1 MSRTTYYDEALPFVA
16 NEHSLVRGPGRQIDW
31 DLVPNSFGGDA
42 VLVKLSANAAA
53 DATSISVDA
62 LSGAIPAGTLLH
74 FGESKEFARVTA
86 AAAAGATSIT
96 VEALPAAIEDN
107 DEAYYWPGNE
117 AKRIPAGTVMAKLS
131 SGKVIPRSAVTGAET
146 STSLLESTAVH
157 EPGMADV
164 GHGQIVGGV
173 IFENLLPDWDGG
185 SSGNW
190 TDTWKGELE
199 TAGVGTGWSWELY
212 SDNTS

>member
-1 MSRTTYYDEALPFVA
+1 MSRTTYYDEALPFAA
-16 NEHSLVRGPGRQIDW
+16 NEHSLVRGAGRQIDW
-31 DLVPNSFGGDA
+31 ALVRSSFGGDA
-42 VLVKLSANAAA
+42 VLVKLSAAALA

-86 AAAAGATSIT
+86 AAAAGATSST
-96 VEALPAAIEDN
+96 VEALPSALEDN

-117 AKRIPAGTVMAKLS
+117 AKRIPAGTLMAKLS

-146 STSLLESTAVH
+146 ATSILESTAIND
-157 EPGMADV
+157 GMADV

-173 IFENLLPDWDGG
+173 IFENLLPDFAHA
-185 SSGNW
+185 SFA
-190 TDTWKGELE
+190 TWQGELE
-199 TAGVGTGWSWELY
+199 AAGVGTGWVWETY
-212 SDNTS
+212 SDSTS

>member
-16 NEHSLVRGPGRQIDW
+16 NEHSLVRGTGRQIDW
-31 DLVPNSFGGDA
+31 TLVPSSFGGDA

-86 AAAAGATSIT
+86 AAAAAATSIT

-131 SGKVIPRSAVTGAET
+131 SGKVIPRSAVTGSET
-146 STSLLESTAVH
+146 STSLLESTAIDD
-157 EPGMADV
+157 GMADV

-185 SSGNW
+185 TSGNW
-190 TDTWKGELE
+190 TDTYKDELVA
-199 TAGVGTGWSWELY
+199 AGVGTGWVWETY
-212 SDNTS
+212 SDSTS

>member
-1 MSRTTYYDEALPFVA
+1 MSRTTYYDEAKPFVA
-16 NEHSLVRGPGRQIDW
+16 NEHSLVRGTGRQIDW
-31 DLVPNSFGGDA
+31 DLVPISFGGDA
-42 VLVKLSANAAA
+42 VLVKLSAQAAA
-53 DATSISVDA
+53 DATSLSVDA
-62 LSGAIPAGTLLH
+62 LSAAVPAGTLLH

-96 VEALPAAIEDN
+96 VEALPSQIEDN
-107 DEAYYWPGNE
+107 DEAYYWPGRE

-131 SGKVIPRSAVTGAET
+131 SGKVIPRSAVTASET
-146 STSLLESTAVH
+146 STSLLESTAIH

-164 GHGQIVGGV
+164 GHGMIVGGV

-190 TDTWKGELE
+190 TDTYKDELIA
-199 TAGVGTGWSWELY
+199 AGVGLGWVFESY
-212 SDNTS
+212 SDSTS